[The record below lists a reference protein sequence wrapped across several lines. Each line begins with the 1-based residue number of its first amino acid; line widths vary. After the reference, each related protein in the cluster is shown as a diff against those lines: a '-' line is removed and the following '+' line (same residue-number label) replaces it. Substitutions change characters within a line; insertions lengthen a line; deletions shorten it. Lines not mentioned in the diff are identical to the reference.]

1 MARAVAIITPFVLGA
16 FYFFFYRKMRVNNDN
31 ALQLSI
37 YKAGAYE
44 ETVSFNEG
52 DTIREVFE
60 RAWQDYEEW
69 TLGGVAYTPTS
80 TLEASDNNGRIEV
93 VTKQIKQG

>member
-1 MARAVAIITPFVLGA
+1 
-16 FYFFFYRKMRVNNDN
+16 MRVVNDN

-60 RAWQDYEEW
+60 RA
-69 TLGGVAYTPTS
+69 
-80 TLEASDNNGRIEV
+80 
-93 VTKQIKQG
+93 

>member
-1 MARAVAIITPFVLGA
+1 
-16 FYFFFYRKMRVNNDN
+16 MRVVNDSD
-31 ALQLSI
+31 LKITI
-37 YKAGAYE
+37 YKAMGYE